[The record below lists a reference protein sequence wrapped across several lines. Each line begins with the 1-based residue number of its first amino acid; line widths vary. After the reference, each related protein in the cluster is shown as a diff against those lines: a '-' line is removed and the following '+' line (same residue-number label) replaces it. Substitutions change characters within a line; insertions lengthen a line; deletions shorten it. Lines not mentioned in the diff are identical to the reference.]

1 MQRQL
6 RLLIICSLLSL
17 TSCSFL
23 SPVAVTPPQ
32 KHMLTQTPNHCVV
45 SKNPRGV
52 ILVSLPETQPIFN
65 TTKMAYTNST
75 YTVAYFSQHEWAE
88 TPAQMLQPLIVK
100 SLDASHLFRAI
111 VIPPFP
117 GQFDYSLQTQI
128 VSLQQNFLHN
138 PAVLNMTV
146 RAQLVQTSNNK
157 IIGSKVFTA
166 NVTMPRNSPEGGVYA
181 ANQATKMILGDIV
194 RFCRDR
200 LR

>member
-6 RLLIICSLLSL
+6 RLLMICGLLSL

-32 KHMLTQTPNHCVV
+32 KHMLTQTPNQCAV

-52 ILVSLPETQPIFN
+52 LLVSLPETQPIFN

-88 TPAQMLQPLIVK
+88 TPAQMLQPLLVK
-100 SLDASHLFRAI
+100 SLDACHQFRAI

-128 VSLQQNFLHN
+128 ISLQQNFLQN
-138 PAVLNMTV
+138 PAVLNMSV
-146 RAQLVQTSNNK
+146 RAQLVKTSSNK
-157 IIGSKVFTA
+157 VIGSKVFSA
-166 NVTMPRNSPEGGVYA
+166 NVTMQRNSPEGGVYA
-181 ANQATKMILGDIV
+181 ANQATKMILRDIQQ
-194 RFCRDR
+194 FCRDH